1 MKSKAAGERVL
12 ASVTSFVEKRLKL
25 KINTAKS
32 AVDRPWNRKF
42 LGYSMTSTRRPKLK
56 PAKAS
61 VDKLKDNVRELC
73 RRGRGRNLGR
83 FIQEDLNA
91 KLRGW
96 ADYFRLS
103 EVRGVFEELDGWVR
117 RRIRSQQWRQ
127 WKHPRTRKK
136 ELMKQGLNETRAAES
151 TSNGRGP
158 WWNAGASH
166 MNEALPLG
174 WFRQR
179 RLIFIG
185 ERIQRYQKSLKTNS

>member
-12 ASVTSFVEKRLKL
+12 AAVTRLVEKRLKL
-25 KINTAKS
+25 KINAAKS
-32 AVDRPWNRKF
+32 TEDRPWNRKF
-42 LGYSMTSTRRPKLK
+42 LGYSMTFNRQPKLK

-61 VDKLKDNVRELC
+61 VDKLKGNVRELC
-73 RRGRGRNLGR
+73 RKGRGRNLAR

-96 ADYFRLS
+96 AGYFRLS
-103 EVRGVFEELDGWVR
+103 EVTGIFEEIDGRVR

-127 WKHPRTRKK
+127 WKRPRTRKK
-136 ELMKQGLNETRAAES
+136 ELMRHGLSETRASES

-166 MNEALPLG
+166 MNEALPLDC
-174 WFRQR
+174 FRQR

-185 ERIQRYQKSLKTNS
+185 ERIRRYQKSLKTNS